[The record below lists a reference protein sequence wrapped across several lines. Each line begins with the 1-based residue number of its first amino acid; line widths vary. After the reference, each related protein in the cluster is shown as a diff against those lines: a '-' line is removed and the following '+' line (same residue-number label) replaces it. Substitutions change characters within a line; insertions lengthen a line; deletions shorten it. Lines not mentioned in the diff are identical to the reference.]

1 MWGGHH
7 AAEGTLSRGIGLWTL
22 LFALGCSVYDPSL
35 IDSSS
40 AGVPDRPPG
49 NTSSADDRASLV
61 FALKDIFLRQSAEMA
76 TRIGIDL
83 DAAVT
88 TGRDDGT
95 CKPRVVDGAVVGQ
108 AVVDGDKGIDNSL
121 GASLLPSVGSAL
133 PCLEDNLA
141 LTQGRGTGTVILWV
155 QGWNGMPNDA
165 SVTAILT
172 TATDGTSEEPSLVGF
187 RGNDP
192 VNLVYLSGGQ
202 SAEAPDP
209 GWDNEDSW
217 FLDPS
222 DFGTDASGEAS
233 LDLPKVQQVDGYV
246 ALGRLVV
253 PLVAGTEF
261 KLIAGDG
268 TVPSD
273 GAMTVVVNG
282 GVIMGDISY
291 DQTSLDHG
299 LFAGRF
305 SIDKLGEATPR
316 IGMCDINASVIES
329 LFGQFADI
337 QQSPD
342 RDGIGAECDAF
353 SLGVTFNGVAG
364 QIAGLA
370 ESSRAE
376 LEPCATAGS
385 VEIDRCCPSSW
396 LSGRTRADTCDT
408 EEKLTK
414 AARFDAL
421 PSTVQIPVP
430 TPELF

>member
-1 MWGGHH
+1 MGS
-7 AAEGTLSRGIGLWTL
+7 LSRTAGLWAL
-22 LFALGCSVYDPSL
+22 LLALGCSVYDPSL
-35 IDSSS
+35 IGSSS
-40 AGVPDRPPG
+40 AGVPDRPPE
-49 NTSSADDRASLV
+49 NTSSPDDSASLV
-61 FALKDIFLRQSAEMA
+61 FALKDIFIRQSAEMA
-76 TRIGIDL
+76 ARIGIDL
-83 DAAVT
+83 DATVT

-95 CKPRVVDGAVVGQ
+95 CEPRVVDGAVVGQ
-108 AVVDGDKGIDNSL
+108 AVVDGDMGIDNAL
-121 GASLLPSVGSAL
+121 GASLLPSVSSAL

-155 QGWNGMPNDA
+155 RHWNGMPNDA
-165 SVTAILT
+165 SVTAMLT
-172 TATDGTSEEPSLVGF
+172 TATDGTNEDPSLVGF
-187 RGNDP
+187 RGNDS

-202 SAEAPDP
+202 GVEAPDP

-222 DFGTDASGEAS
+222 DFNTDASGAAS
-233 LDLPKVQQVDGYV
+233 LDLPKLQQVDGYV

-268 TVPSD
+268 TVSSD

-282 GVIMGDISY
+282 GFIMGDISE
-291 DQTSLDHG
+291 DQASLDHG

-353 SLGVTFNGVAG
+353 GVGVTFNGVAG

-370 ESSRAE
+370 ESSRPQ

-396 LSGRTRADTCDT
+396 LSGRTRADTCNT

-430 TPELF
+430 APELF